1 MSEDRPRDTTRHG
14 AIAWMARNSIAA
26 HLIMI
31 ILLVGGIWTALT
43 MQKEVDPNFQLD
55 VVEVSVRYPGAAPEE
70 VEQGILLPVEEAVR
84 GVPGIKETRSRA
96 WEGSG
101 QVQLELVTGVDR
113 IKAYQDID
121 QAVAQ
126 IRTFPDDAEKPEVR
140 LQARL
145 RDVMSIGL
153 YGDTDIWT
161 LRQLAERVRDQLLN
175 QP

>member
-70 VEQGILLPVEEAVR
+70 V
-84 GVPGIKETRSRA
+84 SRA
-96 WEGSG
+96 ICGRIEDALALAAG
-101 QVQLELVTGVDR
+101 Q
-113 IKAYQDID
+113 A
-121 QAVAQ
+121 
-126 IRTFPDDAEKPEVR
+126 
-140 LQARL
+140 
-145 RDVMSIGL
+145 
-153 YGDTDIWT
+153 
-161 LRQLAERVRDQLLN
+161 
-175 QP
+175 